1 MYLPRFILS
10 LNEITIIIK
19 HYYTH
24 CIIFHEK
31 SGKRSER
38 RLLFEMATNFPPALW
53 RLQIVQHKQSIGSNT
68 KVVPTF
74 KMSATDRLN
83 FSEEKIFKTASE
95 SVVKTDGKTKNII
108 DCKDDIIFLWDA
120 KKKCI
125 RTQNVKVLRRNPSL
139 YQVGLYSSLFFF

>member
-1 MYLPRFILS
+1 
-10 LNEITIIIK
+10 
-19 HYYTH
+19 
-24 CIIFHEK
+24 
-31 SGKRSER
+31 
-38 RLLFEMATNFPPALW
+38 
-53 RLQIVQHKQSIGSNT
+53 
-68 KVVPTF
+68 
-74 KMSATDRLN
+74 MSATDRLN

-139 YQVGLYSSLFFF
+139 YQ